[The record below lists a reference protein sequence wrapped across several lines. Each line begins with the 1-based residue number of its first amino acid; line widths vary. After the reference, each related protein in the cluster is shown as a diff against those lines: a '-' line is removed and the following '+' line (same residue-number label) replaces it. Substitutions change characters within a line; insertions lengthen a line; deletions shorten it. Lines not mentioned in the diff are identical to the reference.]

1 MICLPLLLTLVA
13 PVAAETRGGAPDAA
27 RAAIAPAASDP
38 HTLGNPD
45 VVRPAHVSLDLTLD
59 FERQVV
65 RGVAELTLDYR
76 DRDAATQVDLD
87 SRGLVVHT
95 VTGDDGHALAFELGP
110 EEPQL
115 GRRLRITLGTR
126 RPARLRIAYETGPGA
141 SALQWLAPRQTTS
154 GKLPFLFT
162 QSQAIHARSWIPLV
176 DSPGV
181 RVTYDA
187 SVHVPPGMTAVMS
200 AEHGTDEPEQGLFR
214 FRLRQ
219 SIPPYLIA
227 LAAGEIAFRSVGPR
241 TGVYAEPAVVER
253 AAAEFADM
261 EKMLGAAEELLG
273 PYAWGR
279 WDAIVLP
286 PSFPFGGMENPR
298 LTFATPTVIAGDR
311 SLVSV
316 MTHELAHSWS
326 GNLVTNAT
334 WGDFW
339 LNEGFTTYLENRIDE
354 ALYGREWAEMQQLLG
369 ERDLRA
375 GVVRLMATRPDATRL
390 ALDLRGR
397 DPEDGP
403 ALAYD
408 KGAAFLRVLEA
419 HFGRP
424 RFDAFLRAYFEHNA
438 LASMTSARLVE
449 TLKRELFQGDES
461 AWKTLQ
467 VEDWIYG
474 TGLPANLVVP
484 QNDRFA
490 AVRRVAAAF
499 AATGAWGGAGVRGS
513 TPWVTA
519 EWLDFLGALPRELA
533 AERLAA
539 LDARF
544 RLSQSGNAEILSAW
558 LVLCARNAYAPA
570 YPAIE
575 AFLTHQGRMKFLMPL
590 YATLHAQP
598 ATGELAQRIFR
609 QAKPSYHPIAAEAVE
624 RMLSRPPQPR

>member
-1 MICLPLLLTLVA
+1 MFRLPLLLVLAA
-13 PVAAETRGGAPDAA
+13 PTAAGAPSAA
-27 RAAIAPAASDP
+27 TKAAGAGTDP
-38 HTLGNPD
+38 HTFGNPD

-59 FERQVV
+59 FERKVV
-65 RGVAELTLDYR
+65 HGTAELTLDYR
-76 DRDAATQVDLD
+76 DRDAAAQADLD
-87 SRGLVVHT
+87 SRGLLVRQVSDE
-95 VTGDDGHALAFELGP
+95 GGQALAFELGP
-110 EEPQL
+110 DEPQL
-115 GRRLRITLGTR
+115 GRRLRITLGAR
-126 RPARLRIAYETGPGA
+126 RPAKLRIAYDTGPGA
-141 SALQWLAPRQTTS
+141 SALQWLEPRQTTS

-187 SVHVPPGMTAVMS
+187 TVRVPPGMTVVMS
-200 AEHGTDEPEQGLFR
+200 AEHGAHEPEKGIFR
-214 FRLRQ
+214 FRMPLG
-219 SIPPYLIA
+219 IPPYLIA
-227 LAAGEIAFRSVGPR
+227 LAAGEIDFRSLGPR

-261 EKMLGAAEELLG
+261 EKMLGAAEDLLG

-326 GNLVTNAT
+326 GNLATSAT
-334 WGDFW
+334 WGDVW

-354 ALYGREWAEMQQLLG
+354 TLYGREWAEMQQLLG
-369 ERDLRA
+369 ERELRA
-375 GVVRLMATRPDATRL
+375 GVERWMARRPDATRL
-390 ALDLRGR
+390 SLDLRGR

-403 ALAYD
+403 ALTYE

-424 RFDAFLRAYFEHNA
+424 RFDAFLRAWFERNA
-438 LASMTSARLVE
+438 FASVTSARLVE
-449 TLKRELFQGDES
+449 SLKGDLFKGHES

-474 TGLPANLVVP
+474 TGLPGNLVVP
-484 QNDRFA
+484 KNDRFA
-490 AVRRVAAAF
+490 AVRGAAATF
-499 AATGAWGGAGVRGS
+499 AATGALDGVGARGGA
-513 TPWVTA
+513 PWVTA

-544 RLSQSGNAEILSAW
+544 TLSRSGNAEILAAW
-558 LVLCARNAYAPA
+558 LGLCARNAYAPA
-570 YPAIE
+570 YPAVE
-575 AFLTHQGRMKFLMPL
+575 DFLTRQGRLKFLMPL
-590 YATLHAQP
+590 YAVLHANP
-598 ATGELAQRIFR
+598 ATSELAQRIYAR
-609 QAKPSYHPIAAEAVE
+609 ARPTYHPLAAQAVE
-624 RMLSRPPQPR
+624 HVLGRPSPAP